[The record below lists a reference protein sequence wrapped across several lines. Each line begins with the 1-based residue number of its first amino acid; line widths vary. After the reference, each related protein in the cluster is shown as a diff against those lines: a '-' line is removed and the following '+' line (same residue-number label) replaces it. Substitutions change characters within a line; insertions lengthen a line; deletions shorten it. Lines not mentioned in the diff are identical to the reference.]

1 MEHSFSIGNFEFELN
16 TSVDIIKEGKYYPQT
31 HEDEGEYPSYS
42 LQVNIDEI
50 DWNQDEYTDE
60 ENEMIADF
68 INKNERLISKRF
80 EEKFERINRNWN
92 TEEFYMNYMG
102 RDDDY
107 GEDLVERDYDY
118 QYAKGG
124 KVKKMYA
131 VLVSPMGEMIADV
144 EVDDMDER
152 KAREKFRDIGIT
164 QAGSIRFSNNQP
176 HYYEKGGTTSSSF
189 IPSVSSFSYNGGE
202 FEDILM
208 DKIYDV
214 EFGMYRIGDYFII
227 PQDSEAFPYHVVNR
241 EGHILYKAESLMDAA
256 DWADS
261 RYYESGG
268 LIKALGLANDNL
280 NKNGIVLNDANNT
293 ITLIAYNSGNQDR
306 DASIYNKALI
316 YRAVQPIRQANEII
330 ERFDNNQ
337 YENFDESKI
346 ESYKANHLIIVNQNE
361 VIYDSEAVNNL
372 QTQEIVVIAKD
383 LDKDGGGRYKFRF
396 LVYEDNVEEA
406 KKIAATLWEKTFSD
420 LDLSVVE
427 ILTDAE
433 WRKKYF
439 KEGGLI
445 SFDELSEATTDT
457 LKGAMNKYQQQ
468 IEILNKIASP
478 TIRDFAEFSGLTNQI
493 AQIKKILRSRGETFK
508 KGGKVKRV
516 RFIDKVE
523 SISER
528 LEGTKVPSKLKKDYG
543 GRYSREEAEEAAR
556 RIAGAQLR
564 DRKMSD
570 GGMFPDVE
578 TFEQVKK
585 QLPEDGGKMA
595 NGGVASGRFMKLSDY
610 YKTLPDKELLVGLK
624 VYDEVNEEYIYIK
637 SMEGGIFAGKNKND
651 DYGFY
656 YTMPYLL
663 VDKKDL
669 A

>member
-1 MEHSFSIGNFEFELN
+1 VEKIKTTYMQEDFSIGNFEFELN

-31 HEDEGEYPSYS
+31 YEDEGEYPSYS

-60 ENEMIADF
+60 ENKMIADF
-68 INKNERLISKRF
+68 INKNERLIIKSF
-80 EEKFERINRNWN
+80 EEKFERINTNWN

-144 EVDDMDER
+144 EVDSSDER
-152 KAREKFRDIGIT
+152 KAREKFREMGIT

-176 HYYEKGGTTSSSF
+176 HYYEKGGTTS
-189 IPSVSSFSYNGGE
+189 SVSSFSYNGGE

-420 LDLSVVE
+420 SDLSVVE

-457 LKGAMNKYQQQ
+457 LKDAINKYQQQ

-570 GGMFPDVE
+570 GGMFPLA
-578 TFEQVKK
+578 T
-585 QLPEDGGKMA
+585 GGFLSFPA
-595 NGGVASGRFMKLSDY
+595 TGNFIKLSDY

>member
-1 MEHSFSIGNFEFELN
+1 MQEDFSIGNFEFELN

-31 HEDEGEYPSYS
+31 YEDEGEYPSYS

-60 ENEMIADF
+60 ENKMIADF
-68 INKNERLISKRF
+68 INKNERLIIKSF
-80 EEKFERINRNWN
+80 EEKFERINTNWN

-144 EVDDMDER
+144 EVDSSDER
-152 KAREKFRDIGIT
+152 KAREKFREMGIT

-176 HYYEKGGTTSSSF
+176 HYYEKGGTTS
-189 IPSVSSFSYNGGE
+189 SVSSFSYNGGE

-420 LDLSVVE
+420 SDLSVVE

-457 LKGAMNKYQQQ
+457 LKDAINKYQQQ

-570 GGMFPDVE
+570 GGMFPLA
-578 TFEQVKK
+578 T
-585 QLPEDGGKMA
+585 GGFLSFPA
-595 NGGVASGRFMKLSDY
+595 TGNFIKLSDY

>member
-1 MEHSFSIGNFEFELN
+1 MQEDFSIGNFEFELN

-31 HEDEGEYPSYS
+31 YEDEGEYPSYS

-68 INKNERLISKRF
+68 INKNERLIIKSF
-80 EEKFERINRNWN
+80 EEKFERINTNWN

-152 KAREKFRDIGIT
+152 KARKKFRDIGIT

-261 RYYESGG
+261 RYERGG

-280 NKNGIVLNDANNT
+280 NK
-293 ITLIAYNSGNQDR
+293 
-306 DASIYNKALI
+306 
-316 YRAVQPIRQANEII
+316 
-330 ERFDNNQ
+330 
-337 YENFDESKI
+337 
-346 ESYKANHLIIVNQNE
+346 
-361 VIYDSEAVNNL
+361 
-372 QTQEIVVIAKD
+372 
-383 LDKDGGGRYKFRF
+383 
-396 LVYEDNVEEA
+396 
-406 KKIAATLWEKTFSD
+406 
-420 LDLSVVE
+420 
-427 ILTDAE
+427 
-433 WRKKYF
+433 
-439 KEGGLI
+439 GGLVF
-445 SFDELSEATTDT
+445 FDELSKATTNT
-457 LKGAMNKYQQQ
+457 LKDAINKYQKQ

-478 TIRDFAEFSGLTNQI
+478 RNIQKRRNIQ
-493 AQIKKILRSRGETFK
+493 
-508 KGGKVKRV
+508 KGW
-516 RFIDKVE
+516 
-523 SISER
+523 
-528 LEGTKVPSKLKKDYG
+528 
-543 GRYSREEAEEAAR
+543 
-556 RIAGAQLR
+556 
-564 DRKMSD
+564 
-570 GGMFPDVE
+570 
-578 TFEQVKK
+578 
-585 QLPEDGGKMA
+585 
-595 NGGVASGRFMKLSDY
+595 
-610 YKTLPDKELLVGLK
+610 
-624 VYDEVNEEYIYIK
+624 
-637 SMEGGIFAGKNKND
+637 
-651 DYGFY
+651 
-656 YTMPYLL
+656 
-663 VDKKDL
+663 
-669 A
+669 